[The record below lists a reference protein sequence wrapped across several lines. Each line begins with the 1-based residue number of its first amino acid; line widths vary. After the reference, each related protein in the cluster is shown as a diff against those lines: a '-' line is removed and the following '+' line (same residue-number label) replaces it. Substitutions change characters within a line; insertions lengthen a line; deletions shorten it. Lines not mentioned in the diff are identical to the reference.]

1 MILKFGLKVI
11 PYTYTLF
18 ILNKFHSKMALL
30 CEGTKKIQQKGFST
44 YAELAFFSRTSQGHN
59 ALPRPGLEPE
69 SSDSEPS
76 ALTTGLLDK
85 AVVLACPR
93 YS

>member
-1 MILKFGLKVI
+1 MSRELYIDVAK
-11 PYTYTLF
+11 P
-18 ILNKFHSKMALL
+18 
-30 CEGTKKIQQKGFST
+30 KGVVHI
-44 YAELAFFSRTSQGHN
+44 FFRTSQGHN
-59 ALPRPGLEPE
+59 ALPQPGLEPE

-85 AVVLACPR
+85 VVALACPR